1 MSDDLSDKIEEA
13 ANEPKSAASDGQSAT
28 NRDLRELIEADEY
41 LAGKQAAKKRKLG
54 IRFSKIIPPG
64 GG

>member
-41 LAGKQAAKKRKLG
+41 LAGKRAAKKRTLG